1 LIAMPNL
8 PQPLCPRCGSDF
20 HCGMHEAG
28 PCACT
33 GVTLDAG
40 LQQRLRE
47 RFNGCLCLRCLR
59 ALAGGATLD
68 PTGHSGSAYPT
79 GP

>member
-1 LIAMPNL
+1 M
-8 PQPLCPRCGSDF
+8 D
-20 HCGMHEAG
+20 EAG

-40 LQQRLRE
+40 LQQHLRE
-47 RFNGCLCLRCLR
+47 RFIGCLCMRCLR
-59 ALAGGATLD
+59 ALAGGAMLD
-68 PTGHSGSAYPT
+68 PTGHSGTAPAA